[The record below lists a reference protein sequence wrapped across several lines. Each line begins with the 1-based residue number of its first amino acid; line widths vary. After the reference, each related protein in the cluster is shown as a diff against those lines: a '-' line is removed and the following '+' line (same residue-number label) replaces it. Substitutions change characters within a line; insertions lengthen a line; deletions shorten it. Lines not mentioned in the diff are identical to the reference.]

1 MNKRNYNER
10 PFAVVEKQFEY
21 KGHDCICIFSIRGVR
36 CGYVSVSDKEKP
48 YDDYD
53 VDCHGS
59 LTFDGELPDY
69 YKPKADYYIGFDC
82 GHWCDG
88 VDYDQAVKYNL
99 IEQGEAE
106 HNKEM
111 FSYLKYLKDYPVR
124 DLDYVE
130 ANCRSIV
137 DQLDKTK

>member
-1 MNKRNYNER
+1 MNNRNYNER
-10 PFAVVEKQFEY
+10 PFAVVEKQFNY

-48 YDDYD
+48 FYDYD
-53 VDCHGS
+53 MVCHWG
-59 LTFDGELPDY
+59 LTFDGALPDY

-82 GHWCDG
+82 GHCCDG

-99 IEQGEAE
+99 IEQSEADY
-106 HNKEM
+106 NKKL
-111 FSYLKYLKDYPVR
+111 FSYLSGYPVR

-130 ANCRSIV
+130 ANCRNIV
-137 DQLDKTK
+137 DQLEKIK

>member
-1 MNKRNYNER
+1 MNNRSYDER
-10 PFAVVEKQFEY
+10 PFAVVEKQFNY
-21 KGHDCICIFSIRGVR
+21 KGHDCICIFSIRGIR

-53 VDCHGS
+53 IDCHGG

-99 IEQGEAE
+99 IEPSEAE

-111 FSYLKYLKDYPVR
+111 FSYLKDYPVR

-137 DQLDKTK
+137 DQLERKRIK

>member
-1 MNKRNYNER
+1 MNNRSYYER

-21 KGHDCICIFSIRGVR
+21 KGHDCICIFSIRGIR
-36 CGYVSVSDKEKP
+36 CGYVSVTDKEKP

-53 VDCHGS
+53 IDCHGG

-88 VDYDQAVKYNL
+88 IDYAQAVKYDL
-99 IEQGEAE
+99 IEQSEADY
-106 HNKEM
+106 NKKL
-111 FSYLKYLKDYPVR
+111 FSYLSGYPVR

-137 DQLDKTK
+137 DQLEKTK

>member
-1 MNKRNYNER
+1 MNNRSYYER
-10 PFAVVEKQFEY
+10 PFAVVEKQFED
-21 KGHDCICIFSIRGVR
+21 KGHDGICIFSIRGIR

-53 VDCHGS
+53 IDCHGS

-99 IEQGEAE
+99 ITRSEADYS
-106 HNKEM
+106 KKL
-111 FSYLKYLKDYPVR
+111 FSYLSDYPVR

-137 DQLDKTK
+137 DQLEKIK

>member
-1 MNKRNYNER
+1 MNNRSYAER

-21 KGHDCICIFSIRGVR
+21 KGHDCICIFSIRGIR

-53 VDCHGS
+53 IDCHGG

-69 YKPKADYYIGFDC
+69 YKPKANYYIGFDC
-82 GHWCDG
+82 GHLGDG
-88 VDYDQAVKYNL
+88 VDYDQAVKYDL
-99 IEQGEAE
+99 IEPGEADY
-106 HNKEM
+106 NKKL
-111 FSYLKYLKDYPVR
+111 FSYLDDHPVR

-130 ANCRSIV
+130 ANCKKIV
-137 DQLDKTK
+137 DQLERKRIK

>member
-1 MNKRNYNER
+1 MNNRSYYER

-21 KGHDCICIFSIRGVR
+21 KGHDCICIFSIRGIR

-53 VDCHGS
+53 IDCHGG

-88 VDYDQAVKYNL
+88 VDYDQAVKYDL
-99 IEQGEAE
+99 IEQSEAD
-106 HNKEM
+106 HNKEL
-111 FSYLKYLKDYPVR
+111 FSYLDDRPVR

-130 ANCRSIV
+130 ANCKSIV
-137 DQLDKTK
+137 DQLEKTK

>member
-1 MNKRNYNER
+1 MNNRSYYER
-10 PFAVVEKQFEY
+10 PFAVVEKQFNY

-36 CGYVSVSDKEKP
+36 CGYVSVTDKEKP

-53 VDCHGS
+53 IDCHGG

-88 VDYDQAVKYNL
+88 VDYYQAVKYDL
-99 IEQGEAE
+99 IEQSEADYS
-106 HNKEM
+106 KKL
-111 FSYLKYLKDYPVR
+111 FSYLDDRPVR
-124 DLDYVE
+124 DPDYVE
-130 ANCRSIV
+130 ANCKKIV
-137 DQLDKTK
+137 DQLEQTK

>member
-1 MNKRNYNER
+1 MNNRSYYER

-21 KGHDCICIFSIRGVR
+21 KGHDCICIFSVRGIR
-36 CGYVSVSDKEKP
+36 CGYVSVTDKEKP

-53 VDCHGS
+53 IDCHGG

-82 GHWCDG
+82 GHYCDG
-88 VDYDQAVKYNL
+88 VDYDQAVKYDL
-99 IEQGEAE
+99 IEQSEADY
-106 HNKEM
+106 NKKL
-111 FSYLKYLKDYPVR
+111 FSYLNGHPVR
-124 DLDYVE
+124 DLAYIE

-137 DQLDKTK
+137 DQLERKRIK

>member
-1 MNKRNYNER
+1 MNSRGYYEQ
-10 PFAVVEKQFEY
+10 PFAVVEKQFNY
-21 KGHDCICIFSIRGVR
+21 KGHDCICIFSIRGIR
-36 CGYVSVSDKEKP
+36 CGYVSVTDKEKP

-53 VDCHGS
+53 IDCHGG

-82 GHWCDG
+82 GHYCDG

-99 IEQGEAE
+99 ITQSEAGYS
-106 HNKEM
+106 KKL
-111 FSYLKYLKDYPVR
+111 FSYLSNYPVR
-124 DLDYVE
+124 DLNYVE

-137 DQLDKTK
+137 DQLEKTK

>member
-1 MNKRNYNER
+1 MNNRSYYER

-36 CGYVSVSDKEKP
+36 CGYVSVTDKEKP
-48 YDDYD
+48 YDDYN
-53 VDCHGS
+53 VDCHGG

-69 YKPKADYYIGFDC
+69 YKPKANYYIGFDC
-82 GHWCDG
+82 GHYCDG
-88 VDYDQAVKYNL
+88 VDYDQAVQYNL
-99 IEQGEAE
+99 ITQSEADYS
-106 HNKEM
+106 KKL
-111 FSYLKYLKDYPVR
+111 FSYLDDRPVR

-137 DQLDKTK
+137 DQLEKIK

>member
-1 MNKRNYNER
+1 MNNRSYYER
-10 PFAVVEKQFEY
+10 PFAVVEKQFNY

-36 CGYVSVSDKEKP
+36 CGYVSVTDKEKP

-53 VDCHGS
+53 IDCHGG

-82 GHWCDG
+82 GHLGDG

-99 IEQGEAE
+99 IEQSEADY
-106 HNKEM
+106 NKKL
-111 FSYLKYLKDYPVR
+111 FSSLSDRPVR

-137 DQLDKTK
+137 DQLEKIK

>member
-1 MNKRNYNER
+1 MNNRSYYER

-21 KGHDCICIFSIRGVR
+21 KGHDCICIFSIRGIR
-36 CGYVSVSDKEKP
+36 CGYVSVTDKEKP

-53 VDCHGS
+53 IDCHGG

-82 GHWCDG
+82 GHYCDG
-88 VDYDQAVKYNL
+88 ADYDQAVKYNL
-99 IEQGEAE
+99 ITQSEA
-106 HNKEM
+106 NYSKKL
-111 FSYLKYLKDYPVR
+111 FSYLDDRPVR

-130 ANCRSIV
+130 ANCKKVV
-137 DQLDKTK
+137 DQLEKIK

>member
-1 MNKRNYNER
+1 MSKV
-10 PFAVVEKQFEY
+10 AVVEKQFEY
-21 KGHDCICIFSIRGVR
+21 KGHDCICIFSIRGIR

-53 VDCHGS
+53 IDCHGG

-88 VDYDQAVKYNL
+88 VDYDQAVKYDL
-99 IEQGEAE
+99 IEQSEADYS
-106 HNKEM
+106 KKL
-111 FSYLKYLKDYPVR
+111 FSYLGSRHVR
-124 DLDYVE
+124 DLAYVE
-130 ANCRSIV
+130 ANCKRLLTS
-137 DQLDKTK
+137 LKEKE

>member
-1 MNKRNYNER
+1 MNNRNYNER

-21 KGHDCICIFSIRGVR
+21 KGHDCICIFSIRGIR
-36 CGYVSVSDKEKP
+36 CGYVSVTDKEKP

-53 VDCHGS
+53 IDCHGG

-82 GHWCDG
+82 GHYCDG
-88 VDYDQAVKYNL
+88 VDYDKAVKYDL
-99 IEQGEAE
+99 IEQSEADY
-106 HNKEM
+106 NKKL
-111 FSYLKYLKDYPVR
+111 FSYLDDRPVR

-137 DQLDKTK
+137 DQLEKIK

>member
-1 MNKRNYNER
+1 MNNRSYYER

-21 KGHDCICIFSIRGVR
+21 KGHDCICIFSIRGIR

-53 VDCHGS
+53 IDCHGG

-88 VDYDQAVKYNL
+88 VDYDQAVKYDL
-99 IEQGEAE
+99 IQQSEADY
-106 HNKEM
+106 NKKL
-111 FSYLKYLKDYPVR
+111 FSYLSGHPVR

-137 DQLDKTK
+137 DQLEKIK

>member
-1 MNKRNYNER
+1 MNNRNYNKR
-10 PFAVVEKQFEY
+10 SFAVVEKQFNY

-36 CGYVSVSDKEKP
+36 CGYVSVSNKEKP
-48 YDDYD
+48 FYDYD
-53 VDCHGS
+53 MACHWGLS
-59 LTFDGELPDY
+59 FDGALPDY

-82 GHWCDG
+82 GHCCDG

-99 IEQGEAE
+99 IEQSEADY
-106 HNKEM
+106 NKKL
-111 FSYLKYLKDYPVR
+111 FSYLRGYPVR

-137 DQLDKTK
+137 DQLEKIK

>member
-1 MNKRNYNER
+1 MNNRNYNEQ

-48 YDDYD
+48 HDDYD

-82 GHWCDG
+82 GHYRDG
-88 VDYDQAVKYNL
+88 ADYDQAVKYNL
-99 IEQGEAE
+99 ITQSEADYS
-106 HNKEM
+106 KKL
-111 FSYLKYLKDYPVR
+111 FSYLDDRPVR

-130 ANCRSIV
+130 ANCKSIV
-137 DQLDKTK
+137 DQLEKTK

>member
-1 MNKRNYNER
+1 MNNRSYYER
-10 PFAVVEKQFEY
+10 PFAVVEKQFNY
-21 KGHDCICIFSIRGVR
+21 KGHDCICIFSIRGIR
-36 CGYVSVSDKEKP
+36 CGYVSVTDKEKP

-53 VDCHGS
+53 IDCHGS

-88 VDYDQAVKYNL
+88 VDYDQAAKYDL
-99 IEQGEAE
+99 IEQSEADYS
-106 HNKEM
+106 KKL
-111 FSYLKYLKDYPVR
+111 FSYLDDHPVR

-137 DQLDKTK
+137 DQLEQTK

>member
-1 MNKRNYNER
+1 MNNRSYYER

-21 KGHDCICIFSIRGVR
+21 NGHDCICIFSIRGVR
-36 CGYVSVSDKEKP
+36 CGYVSVTDKEKP

-53 VDCHGS
+53 INCHGG

-82 GHWCDG
+82 GHYCDG

-99 IEQGEAE
+99 IEQSEADYS
-106 HNKEM
+106 KKL
-111 FSYLKYLKDYPVR
+111 FSYLDDHPVR
-124 DLDYVE
+124 DLAYVE

-137 DQLDKTK
+137 DQLEQTK

>member
-1 MNKRNYNER
+1 MNNRSYYER

-21 KGHDCICIFSIRGVR
+21 KGHDCICIFSIRGIR
-36 CGYVSVSDKEKP
+36 CGYVSVTDKEKP

-53 VDCHGS
+53 IDCHGG

-82 GHWCDG
+82 GHLGDG
-88 VDYDQAVKYNL
+88 VDYDQAVKYDL
-99 IEQGEAE
+99 IEQSEADYS
-106 HNKEM
+106 KKL
-111 FSYLKYLKDYPVR
+111 FSYLSDRPVR

-130 ANCRSIV
+130 ANCKKIV
-137 DQLDKTK
+137 DQLERKRIK

>member
-1 MNKRNYNER
+1 MNNRSYYER

-36 CGYVSVSDKEKP
+36 CGYVSVTDKEKP

-53 VDCHGS
+53 IDCHGG

-82 GHWCDG
+82 GHLGDG
-88 VDYDQAVKYNL
+88 VDYDQAVKYDL
-99 IEQGEAE
+99 IEQSEADY
-106 HNKEM
+106 NKEL
-111 FSYLKYLKDYPVR
+111 FSYLNDRPVR

-130 ANCRSIV
+130 ANCKKIV
-137 DQLDKTK
+137 DQLERKRIK

>member
-1 MNKRNYNER
+1 MNNRSYYER

-36 CGYVSVSDKEKP
+36 CGYVSVTDKEKP

-53 VDCHGS
+53 VECHCG

-88 VDYDQAVKYNL
+88 VDYDQAVKYDL
-99 IEQGEAE
+99 IEQSEA
-106 HNKEM
+106 
-111 FSYLKYLKDYPVR
+111 D
-124 DLDYVE
+124 
-130 ANCRSIV
+130 
-137 DQLDKTK
+137 

>member
-1 MNKRNYNER
+1 MNNRSYYER

-53 VDCHGS
+53 IDCHGG

-88 VDYDQAVKYNL
+88 VDYDQAVKYDL
-99 IEQGEAE
+99 IEQSEADYS
-106 HNKEM
+106 KKL
-111 FSYLKYLKDYPVR
+111 FSYLSGHPVR

-137 DQLDKTK
+137 DQLEKIK

>member
-1 MNKRNYNER
+1 MNNRSYYER

-21 KGHDCICIFSIRGVR
+21 KGHDGICIFSIRGIR
-36 CGYVSVSDKEKP
+36 CGDVSVSDKEKP

-53 VDCHGS
+53 IDCHGG

-88 VDYDQAVKYNL
+88 VDYDQAVKYDL
-99 IEQGEAE
+99 IEQSEADY
-106 HNKEM
+106 NKEL
-111 FSYLKYLKDYPVR
+111 FSYLDDRPVR

-130 ANCRSIV
+130 ANCKKIV
-137 DQLDKTK
+137 DQLEKIK

>member
-1 MNKRNYNER
+1 MNNRNYNER
-10 PFAVVEKQFEY
+10 PFAVVEKQFNY

-48 YDDYD
+48 FYDYD
-53 VDCHGS
+53 MVCHWGLS
-59 LTFDGELPDY
+59 FDGALPDY

-82 GHWCDG
+82 GHCCDG

-99 IEQGEAE
+99 IEQSEADY
-106 HNKEM
+106 NKKL
-111 FSYLKYLKDYPVR
+111 FSYLSGYPVR

-130 ANCRSIV
+130 ANCRNIV
-137 DQLDKTK
+137 DQLEKIK

>member
-1 MNKRNYNER
+1 MNNRSYYER

-36 CGYVSVSDKEKP
+36 CGYVSVTDKEKP

-53 VDCHGS
+53 IDCHGG

-88 VDYDQAVKYNL
+88 VDYDQAVKYDL
-99 IEQGEAE
+99 IEPGEAE

-111 FSYLKYLKDYPVR
+111 FSYLKDYPVR

-130 ANCRSIV
+130 ANCKKIV
-137 DQLDKTK
+137 DQLERKRIK

>member
-1 MNKRNYNER
+1 MNSRGYYER

-36 CGYVSVSDKEKP
+36 CGYVSVSDKEKTFN
-48 YDDYD
+48 DYD
-53 VDCHGS
+53 VECHCG
-59 LTFDGELPDY
+59 LTFDGALPDY

-82 GHWCDG
+82 GHCCDG

-99 IEQGEAE
+99 IEQSEADY
-106 HNKEM
+106 NKKL
-111 FSYLKYLKDYPVR
+111 FSYLSDYPVR

-130 ANCRSIV
+130 ANCKKIV
-137 DQLDKTK
+137 DQLEKIKAS

>member
-1 MNKRNYNER
+1 MNNRSYYER
-10 PFAVVEKQFEY
+10 PFAVVEKQFNY
-21 KGHDCICIFSIRGVR
+21 KGHDCICIFSIRGVM
-36 CGYVSVSDKEKP
+36 CGYVSVTDKEKP

-53 VDCHGS
+53 IDCHGG

-82 GHWCDG
+82 GHYCDG

-99 IEQGEAE
+99 IEQSEADYS
-106 HNKEM
+106 KKL
-111 FSYLKYLKDYPVR
+111 FSYLDDRPVR

-137 DQLDKTK
+137 DQLEKTK

>member
-1 MNKRNYNER
+1 MNNRSYYER

-21 KGHDCICIFSIRGVR
+21 KGHDCICIFSIRGIR
-36 CGYVSVSDKEKP
+36 CGYVSVTDKEKP

-53 VDCHGS
+53 IDCHGG

-82 GHWCDG
+82 GHCCDG
-88 VDYDQAVKYNL
+88 INYDQAVKYNL
-99 IEQGEAE
+99 IEQSEADY
-106 HNKEM
+106 NKKL
-111 FSYLKYLKDYPVR
+111 FSYLSGYPVR

-137 DQLDKTK
+137 DQLERKRIK

>member
-1 MNKRNYNER
+1 MKNRSYYER

-36 CGYVSVSDKEKP
+36 CGYVSVTDKEKP

-53 VDCHGS
+53 IDCHGG

-82 GHWCDG
+82 GHYCDG
-88 VDYDQAVKYNL
+88 VDYDQAVKYDL
-99 IEQGEAE
+99 IEQSEADYS
-106 HNKEM
+106 KKL
-111 FSYLKYLKDYPVR
+111 FSYLDDHPVR

-130 ANCRSIV
+130 ANCKKIV
-137 DQLDKTK
+137 DQLEQTK